1 MNSKIRRTSEELVGI
16 DDQKNMILGMIK
28 QEESRVIGLWG
39 MGGIGKTTL
48 ADVVYK
54 EASPNFGS
62 RCFLQNV
69 SEKIKNQG
77 WVTLRN
83 ELLSKLL
90 NEKEIRIDTISI
102 EYPYQERLNNK
113 RVIVVLDDVSDQDHI
128 DYMGVKHFGP
138 GSKIVV
144 TSRDRQVLKNGEAN
158 IIHEVNKL
166 NRVDSLQL
174 FSTFAFKLLNPTVD
188 FQDLSNKF
196 VNYAQG
202 NPLALKVLG
211 SKLYTKP
218 KREWESEAD
227 KLKEYGQ
234 PQISQILK
242 SSFDGLDELEKNI
255 FLDIACFLKRKDRY
269 EIEEILKMG
278 NDIVRQECKDPT
290 KCSRLGNPK
299 DVVQGTDLIEG
310 IKLDM
315 SQIGNLKFRPTVFE
329 KMHNLRYIHFYFPPF
344 SAARHAD
351 QVDYKKLYADG
362 VDSIYLPDELRVLH
376 WPNYPFKSLSSFNPH
391 NLVVLELTRGNIEQL
406 WNEDDHLDPANLRK
420 INVSYCKNLRK
431 IPNLIGAINLK
442 SLICTECRS
451 LVEFPCL
458 NHLASLETLQLE
470 GCLNLKK
477 FPEVPT
483 HFSTLYLGQTG
494 IGEVP
499 DSIEKFLGT

>member
-1 MNSKIRRTSEELVGI
+1 
-16 DDQKNMILGMIK
+16 
-28 QEESRVIGLWG
+28 
-39 MGGIGKTTL
+39 
-48 ADVVYK
+48 
-54 EASPNFGS
+54 
-62 RCFLQNV
+62 
-69 SEKIKNQG
+69 
-77 WVTLRN
+77 
-83 ELLSKLL
+83 
-90 NEKEIRIDTISI
+90 
-102 EYPYQERLNNK
+102 
-113 RVIVVLDDVSDQDHI
+113 
-128 DYMGVKHFGP
+128 
-138 GSKIVV
+138 
-144 TSRDRQVLKNGEAN
+144 
-158 IIHEVNKL
+158 
-166 NRVDSLQL
+166 
-174 FSTFAFKLLNPTVD
+174 
-188 FQDLSNKF
+188 
-196 VNYAQG
+196 
-202 NPLALKVLG
+202 
-211 SKLYTKP
+211 
-218 KREWESEAD
+218 
-227 KLKEYGQ
+227 
-234 PQISQILK
+234 
-242 SSFDGLDELEKNI
+242 
-255 FLDIACFLKRKDRY
+255 
-269 EIEEILKMG
+269 
-278 NDIVRQECKDPT
+278 
-290 KCSRLGNPK
+290 
-299 DVVQGTDLIEG
+299 
-310 IKLDM
+310 M